1 MKDCLS
7 EMDRVDIIELALQGS
22 KAAEFSEDATNV
34 YVDLAEHLL
43 ACGHASSISE
53 VDLILRGM
61 SVESADAIL
70 EASGSDVISEGAK
83 EIASGQ
89 EMDPEGYMVLRQMN
103 TAKQAIMRIEAYIG
117 GQKDLQLPAWVQ
129 AKLAVAAADLDSI
142 GDYFI
147 SDTEPTMWSKRAAK
161 QPPFLY
167 K

>member
-1 MKDCLS
+1 M
-7 EMDRVDIIELALQGS
+7 ERVEIIELALQGS
-22 KAAEFSEDATNV
+22 KAAEVSEEVTNV

-43 ACGHASSISE
+43 SAGHASSITE
-53 VDLILRGM
+53 IDLILKGM
-61 SVESADAIL
+61 TVESAEGILDAT
-70 EASGSDVISEGAK
+70 SESEDLTEGHK
-83 EIASGQ
+83 EIAAGE

-147 SDTEPTMWSKRAAK
+147 SDTEPTM
-161 QPPFLY
+161 
-167 K
+167 